1 MMEPQEKTADYEAP
15 IPQAVRRFVEYKL
28 YHYRELKAVI
38 AEWQA
43 RREDLLHR
51 SKQFDLTAPPPSQ
64 LSQASPTENIVMQ
77 MLLLETKAQRE
88 SFWVWA
94 IEDVLE
100 ILPEQE
106 RRLVELKYF
115 DRLLTN
121 TGVARELGISERL
134 FYEWKDRIL
143 RRFAERF
150 GLI

>member
-1 MMEPQEKTADYEAP
+1 MEPQEKTADYEAP
-15 IPQAVRRFVEYKL
+15 IPAAVRRFVEYKL

-38 AEWQA
+38 NEWQA

-51 SKQFDLTAPPPSQ
+51 GQQIDPSCPPPTQ
-64 LSQASPTENIVMQ
+64 LSQRSPTENAVMQ

-88 SFWVWA
+88 SFWVRA
-94 IEDVLE
+94 IEDVLK